1 MLDSIWRWPSSTDQ
15 FMYSIYFLHIYIG
28 LVACDTVYDNEKI
41 DRIALR
47 MQAKEM
53 FMHGYNSYMKYAYPH
68 DELMPLSCKGR
79 QRGVTPA
86 RGDIDD
92 ALGK

>member
-1 MLDSIWRWPSSTDQ
+1 MLDGIWRWLSSVNQ
-15 FMYSIYFLHIYIG
+15 LMYSIYFLHIYIG
-28 LVACDTVYDNEKI
+28 LSPYNNAYDNEMI

-47 MQAKEM
+47 LQAKEM

-79 QRGVTPA
+79 QRGVTPP

>member
-1 MLDSIWRWPSSTDQ
+1 MLDGIWRWQSSMNQ
-15 FMYSIYFLHIYIG
+15 LMYSIYFLHIYIG
-28 LVACDTVYDNEKI
+28 LSSCNNAYDNEKI

-47 MQAKEM
+47 LQAKEM

-79 QRGVTPA
+79 QRGVTPP